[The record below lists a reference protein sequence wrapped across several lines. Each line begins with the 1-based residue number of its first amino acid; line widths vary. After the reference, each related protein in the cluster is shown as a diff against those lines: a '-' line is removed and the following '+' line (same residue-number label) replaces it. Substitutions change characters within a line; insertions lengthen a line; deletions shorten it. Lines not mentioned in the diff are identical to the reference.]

1 MRLCLD
7 VGNTH
12 IYGGIFE
19 GETLSFQFRYP
30 SHRSCTSDEI
40 GIFLKNYL
48 NEINIT
54 PGSIKAVAYC
64 SVVPALDYSI
74 RSAFIKYFSI
84 EPFVLQAGIKTGLQ
98 IKYKNP
104 TEVGTDR
111 VANAIAAAHL
121 FEKQNIIIV
130 DLGTAT
136 TFEAITEKGEFLG
149 GTILPGLQMQM
160 RALHEYTSNLPPVR
174 IIKPTAALGQ
184 STAANIQS
192 GLYFG
197 QKGAIKEMLS
207 EFTRTLFRNEKPIVI
222 GTGGLSYLFEE
233 DGIFTALIPDLVLQ
247 GLRIAFDKNELT

>member
-12 IYGGIFE
+12 FYGGIFK

-30 SHRSCTSDEI
+30 SKSCCTSDEI

-48 NEINIT
+48 REMDLPHTAIQ
-54 PGSIKAVAYC
+54 SVAYC
-64 SVVPALDYSI
+64 SVVPSLDYSI
-74 RSAFIKYFSI
+74 RSAFVKYFSI
-84 EPFVLQAGIKTGLQ
+84 EPFVLQAGVKTGLQ

-121 FEKQNIIIV
+121 FPNQNIIIV
-130 DLGTAT
+130 DLGTAM
-136 TFEAITEKGEFLG
+136 TFEAITAKGEFLG

-160 RALHEYTSNLPPVR
+160 RALHENTSNLPPVR
-174 IIKPTAALGQ
+174 IVKPLSALGQ

-197 QKGAIKEMLS
+197 QKGAIKEMLA
-207 EFTRTLFRNEKPIVI
+207 EFTRSLFNNAPPIVI
-222 GTGGLSYLFEE
+222 GTGGFAYFYEEENLFTT
-233 DGIFTALIPDLVLQ
+233 IIPDLVLQ
-247 GLRIAFDKNELT
+247 GLRIAYEKNM